1 MKREE
6 KNLQTRRRI
15 IDSALREFGEKSYA
29 EASLNTICSAGDI
42 SKGIIYHYFR
52 DKDELYLVCLKE
64 CFDELTADLSER
76 AITGGDDVGRCLQSY
91 FDARIAFFGEHP
103 LYLKLFS
110 SAVINPPQHLREAIA
125 AVKSEFDRLN
135 IRVLTDLLKKVRL
148 RPGITV
154 DEAVDEFRLYQDY
167 FNTRYQL
174 EHPDAFSLA
183 EHEARCHRS
192 LNTLLYGII
201 DQGR

>member
-15 IDSALREFGEKSYA
+15 IDSALGEFGEKSYA

-42 SKGIIYHYFR
+42 SKGIIYHYFK

-64 CFDELTADLSER
+64 CFDELTAYLSER
-76 AITGGDDVGRCLQSY
+76 AITGGDDVRSCLQNY

-103 LYLKLFS
+103 LYLKLFC
-110 SAVINPPQHLREAIA
+110 SAVITPPQHLREAIT
-125 AVKSEFDRLN
+125 AVRSEFDRLS
-135 IRVLTDLLKKVRL
+135 ITVLTGLLGKVRL

-154 DEAVDEFRLYQDY
+154 AEVVDDFRLYQDY

-192 LNTLLYGII
+192 LNILLYGII

>member
-15 IDSALREFGEKSYA
+15 IDSALREFSEKSYA
-29 EASLNTICSAGDI
+29 EASLNTICSDGGI
-42 SKGIIYHYFR
+42 SKGIIYHYFK

-64 CFDELTADLSER
+64 SFDELTAYLSER
-76 AITGGDDVGRCLQSY
+76 AITDGDDVGRCLQSY
-91 FDARIAFFGEHP
+91 FDARIAFFGDNP
-103 LYLKLFS
+103 LYLRLFC
-110 SAVINPPQHLREAIA
+110 SAVITPPQHLREAIA
-125 AVKSEFDRLN
+125 AVRSEFDRLN

-148 RPGITV
+148 RAGITIAEVV
-154 DEAVDEFRLYQDY
+154 DDFRLYQDY

-183 EHEARCHRS
+183 EHEVSCHRS
-192 LNTLLYGII
+192 LNILLYGII